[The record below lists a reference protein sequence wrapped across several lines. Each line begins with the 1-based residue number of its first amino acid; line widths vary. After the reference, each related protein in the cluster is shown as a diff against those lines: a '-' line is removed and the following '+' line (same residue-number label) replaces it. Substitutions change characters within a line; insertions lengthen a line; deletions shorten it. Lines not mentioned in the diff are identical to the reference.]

1 MFKKIYC
8 FFVKDMDFLLALN
21 VATFENI
28 SFISIICNYFIFF
41 IYGYTDI
48 KKAIKAMLPY
58 VIWGKT
64 DIKSL
69 LGNPGN
75 NKENNSKPDH
85 NHSELGIIPLT
96 SKKQIAKIFF
106 NI

>member
-1 MFKKIYC
+1 MF
-8 FFVKDMDFLLALN
+8 
-21 VATFENI
+21 
-28 SFISIICNYFIFF
+28 S
-41 IYGYTDI
+41 
-48 KKAIKAMLPY
+48 Y

-69 LGNPGN
+69 LGNSGN

-96 SKKQIAKIFF
+96 CKKQIAKIFF
-106 NI
+106 NIKNK

>member
-1 MFKKIYC
+1 
-8 FFVKDMDFLLALN
+8 

-41 IYGYTDI
+41 VLTDI

-75 NKENNSKPDH
+75 NKENM
-85 NHSELGIIPLT
+85 
-96 SKKQIAKIFF
+96 
-106 NI
+106 